1 MCYMLKEHTI
11 LFRRKAAWRCSCL
24 GRVLKEGSSEQRV
37 LTQCGNGR
45 CPAGQMEDGHS
56 DKDKGKALK
65 GLRTVNCLLWYLAI
79 EPGRRERGE
88 ARDRDRQGG
97 SK

>member
-1 MCYMLKEHTI
+1 
-11 LFRRKAAWRCSCL
+11 
-24 GRVLKEGSSEQRV
+24 
-37 LTQCGNGR
+37 
-45 CPAGQMEDGHS
+45 MEDGHS

-97 SK
+97 SKGGLVDTSSISYSIVW